1 MKEKQIVKEVLQEIT
16 QRLKEHIPR
25 ASREAQ
31 LLLMAYLDVD
41 ELWLITNQ
49 NREVEN
55 FDELFEWVNRRAKNE
70 PFEYITN
77 RVSFYSEEFYIAEGA
92 LIP

>member
-1 MKEKQIVKEVLQEIT
+1 MKTYIVKELLQEIT
-16 QRLKEHIPR
+16 AVLNPHIER

-31 LLLMAYLDVD
+31 LLLMAYLKKD

-49 NREVEN
+49 NSEIK
-55 FDELFEWVNRRAKNE
+55 ELDLLFKWVKRRSQNE

-77 RVSFYSEEFYIAEGA
+77 SVSF
-92 LIP
+92 L